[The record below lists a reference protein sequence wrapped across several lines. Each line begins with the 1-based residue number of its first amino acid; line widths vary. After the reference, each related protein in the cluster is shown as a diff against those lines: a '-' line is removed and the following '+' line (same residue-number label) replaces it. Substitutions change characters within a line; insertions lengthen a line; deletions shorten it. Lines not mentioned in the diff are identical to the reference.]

1 MADVT
6 ATFNSVALGDGIS
19 ADAGYPDILPAW
31 SHILQ
36 IDPIFRQSDKLI
48 RDQKSAIYS
57 VTLKIVKDP
66 KISPTYDTFMKR
78 LNYFDSLRAALGTA
92 KATLTITDGT
102 TSFTKTDAYLES
114 MAVARNDK
122 RGIYI
127 SLTFKFTNRT

>member
-6 ATFNSVALGDGIS
+6 ATFKGVALGSKIS
-19 ADAGYPDILPAW
+19 SDSGKPDIIPTW

-36 IDPIFRQSDKLI
+36 VDNIFRQDNKLI
-48 RDQKSAIYS
+48 RDQESAIYS
-57 VTLKIVKDP
+57 LTIKIVKDADV
-66 KISPTYDTFMKR
+66 TYDTFMKR
-78 LNYFDSLRAALGTA
+78 LNYFDSLRSSLGTA
-92 KATLTITDGT
+92 KATLTVTDGT

-127 SLTFKFTNRT
+127 SLTFKFTNRA